1 MAGKAKKKI
10 HFPKTRLAELAA
22 RSGGILRDDALD
34 GASKSLEGMRDQ
46 ADTQIRAAIKAMED
60 IVFSRAAGEALDDS
74 QMIAILR
81 HADQIVTLA
90 GTFCYATL
98 DTAAK
103 SLCDVTDGLIRAGV
117 HSRQPVAV
125 HVQTMHLL
133 APGTMRLS
141 AEHAEKMLSELAK
154 VSAHFNF
161 ESLGANQVNDNI
173 EMNAAPLKS

>member
-10 HFPKTRLAELAA
+10 HFPKTRLSELAA
-22 RSGGILRDDALD
+22 RAGGILRDDALD
-34 GASKSLEGMRDQ
+34 GAAKSLEGMREQ

-60 IVFSRAAGEALDDS
+60 IVFSRAAGEALDDG
-74 QMIAILR
+74 QMLAILR

-90 GTFCYATL
+90 GTFCYETL

-103 SLCDVTDGLIRAGV
+103 SLCDVTDGLIRAGM

-133 APGTMRLS
+133 APGVMKLS
-141 AEHAEKMLSELAK
+141 AEHAEKMLGELAK
-154 VSAHFNF
+154 VNAHFNF
-161 ESLGANQVNDNI
+161 ESLGANQVNDNL
-173 EMNAAPLKS
+173 ELSATPAKA